1 MTFTYVCCIC
11 LLHCWEKKT
20 NNACIFL
27 NLRESDASD
36 GPEQLRYETKDR
48 D

>member
-1 MTFTYVCCIC
+1 MFVAFVCCIVGK
-11 LLHCWEKKT
+11 KKT